1 MDKKEALEI
10 VQKNGLELDNL
21 PAHFKKNKEIVLEA
35 VKEDGYA
42 LDDADDSLKKD
53 REIVLEAV
61 KQNGYALLL
70 ADDSFQKDKEV
81 VLEALKKSGT
91 LKDRDGKTILIS
103 LEDIDES
110 LRNDPDILAIV
121 NKKK

>member
-1 MDKKEALEI
+1 MEKKEALEI

-21 PAHFKKNKEIVLEA
+21 PAHFKKDK
-35 VKEDGYA
+35 
-42 LDDADDSLKKD
+42 
-53 REIVLEAV
+53 EIVLEAV

-81 VLEALKKSGT
+81 VFEALKKSGT

>member
-1 MDKKEALEI
+1 MDKKEALKI
-10 VQKNGLELDNL
+10 V
-21 PAHFKKNKEIVLEA
+21 KK
-35 VKEDGYA
+35 DGYWTEGWLQA
-42 LDDADDSLKKD
+42 VYHFKKD